1 MLRSALRLI
10 PLIVALMCA
19 YLLVP
24 TQGQAQTDPLRA
36 VELEIIKQCNE
47 YRTQN
52 GLPPFEEHQKLSKA
66 ARGHSA
72 EMLELG
78 YFAHTSPNQACEHL
92 KDRLVL
98 VSYYDLTIGENI
110 YKCRGY
116 DVPELAQKAVEA
128 WIRSPVH
135 RKNLLNSSF
144 NRIGVGVVGEG
155 DTYLF
160 TQCFSFLT
168 VEVVDRTVRPKGS
181 GYEVTVR
188 CQVHTGPREGALLYQ
203 GRKLAD
209 WKADGSGAF
218 TATVEVPG
226 PGALE
231 IGQTTQ
237 PHKWRIEVE
246 MPPGL

>member
-1 MLRSALRLI
+1 
-10 PLIVALMCA
+10 MCA

-24 TQGQAQTDPLRA
+24 APSKAQDTALRQ
-36 VELEIIKQCNE
+36 VELEIIKRCNDFRAE
-47 YRTQN
+47 N
-52 GLPPFEEHQKLSKA
+52 GVPPFEEHEKLSKA

-78 YFAHTSPNQACEHL
+78 YFAHTSPTKACEHL

-98 VSYYDLTIGENI
+98 AAYYDLTIGENI

-116 DVPELAQKAVEA
+116 DVPELAEKAVEA

-135 RKNLLNSSF
+135 RKNLLNPDF

-168 VEVVDRTVRPKGS
+168 VEILDRTVRPKGS
-181 GYEVTVR
+181 G
-188 CQVHTGPREGALLYQ
+188 
-203 GRKLAD
+203 
-209 WKADGSGAF
+209 
-218 TATVEVPG
+218 
-226 PGALE
+226 
-231 IGQTTQ
+231 
-237 PHKWRIEVE
+237 
-246 MPPGL
+246 